1 MMPLTPA
8 PLPQRG
14 EGIRERVLYNREALL
29 IFSPFKGEI
38 ERGMGHKALANLR
51 ADMSIFGEK

>member
-14 EGIRERVLYNREALL
+14 EGIRERVLYIRRKRYN
-29 IFSPFKGEI
+29 FSPFKGEI
-38 ERGMGHKALANLR
+38 ERRMGITRYA
-51 ADMSIFGEK
+51 